1 MIFCKEEFMVKSHG
15 KLSRAVA
22 GIIGLMML
30 AAGCSQPSGGENT
43 AKSSGGGGTSSLEG
57 KVILN
62 SGSADSSGV
71 RVYLEK
77 VGQDGAGESAR
88 AAATAG
94 RTVSS
99 FYAGTETDADG
110 NYEFTELAAGEWT
123 VYAVSGNE
131 AAYTKV
137 ALEEGK
143 RAAAPDLTLTLKG
156 NISGVISVDGGSA
169 AGAIVG
175 IAGTS
180 YMAVCGD
187 DGKFTVSGIPA
198 GTHKLCVWSGGNC
211 TSFETEYT
219 VAGGKT
225 ADAGE
230 IKVSAG
236 SGNPNYVTCTPTE
249 HGIRFSGNL
258 LYYYNSGSYSSGT
271 QYITIRDTVNDV
283 EMRNEESL
291 GTSYFSYYYPL
302 VEKGKD
308 YSFTVTIKFGNVI
321 LSTSTFNVKAAGGLG
336 ELLVTNSSALS
347 PVLTSDRVM
356 RRNASPEF
364 SAGFSGKIL
373 RQGTWYQLARGT
385 SWDDS
390 DSYWM
395 ISDVRWND
403 DTDGT
408 YPLKDSL
415 KISYWRDYEYIDN
428 MLSGN
433 SYFIESATYVRI
445 AGFVYG
451 DSDYSSVFKLN
462 DWALKS
468 GDWGGEKKKVLTV
481 YGLYVDGQSVYS
493 ASEAEKLGITVDGA
507 PGDGKERTVVNSDSS
522 PAETVSSWS
531 EISFFGDTLMQPQSL
546 FKSDKYRFSRYSGS
560 DVAAGT
566 SSCTVSGDTAEYY
579 RNDVTF
585 YLTSIQ

>member
-1 MIFCKEEFMVKSHG
+1 
-15 KLSRAVA
+15 
-22 GIIGLMML
+22 ML
-30 AAGCSQPSGGENT
+30 RKVRE
-43 AKSSGGGGTSSLEG
+43 GGTSSLEG

-99 FYAGTETDADG
+99 FYAGTETDAG
-110 NYEFTELAAGEWT
+110 GHYEFTDLAAGDWT

-137 ALEEGK
+137 TLAEGK

-156 NISGVISVDGGSA
+156 NISGVISVDGGSS

-198 GTHKLCVWSGGNC
+198 GTHKLCVWSGGNY

-219 VAGGKT
+219 VAGGNT

-236 SGNPNYVTCTPTE
+236 SGNPNYVSCTPTE

-258 LYYYNSGSYSSGT
+258 LYYYNSASYSSGT

-291 GTSYFSYYYPL
+291 DTSYFSYYYPL

-308 YSFTVTIKFGNVI
+308 YSFTVTVKFGNVI

-364 SAGFSGKIL
+364 TAGFSGKIL

-408 YPLKDSL
+408 CPLKDSL
-415 KISYWRDYEYIDN
+415 KISGWRDYEYIDN

-451 DSDYSSVFKLN
+451 DSDCSSVFKLN
-462 DWALKS
+462 DWVLKS

-493 ASEAEKLGITVDGA
+493 ASDAEKLGITVDGA
-507 PGDGKERTVVNSDSS
+507 PGDGKERTVVDPDSS
-522 PAETVSSWS
+522 SAETVSSWS

-546 FKSDKYRFSRYSGS
+546 FRSDKYRFSRYSGS
-560 DVAAGT
+560 EVAAGT
-566 SSCTVSGDTAEYY
+566 AKCSVSGDTAEYY

-585 YLTSIQ
+585 YFTSIQ